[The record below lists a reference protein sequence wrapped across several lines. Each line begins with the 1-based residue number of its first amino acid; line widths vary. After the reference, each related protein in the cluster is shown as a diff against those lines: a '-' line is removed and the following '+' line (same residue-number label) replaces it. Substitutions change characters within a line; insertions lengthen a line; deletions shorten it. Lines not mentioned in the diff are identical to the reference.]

1 MDLKYIL
8 QCLEPLSGTKVG
20 KGNFMLPA
28 VRYLILA
35 SPCEKLV
42 NLGKSKLHILEQARW
57 PSTQCPEYTGTLL
70 DWIITA
76 QPSMIA

>member
-8 QCLEPLSGTKVG
+8 QCLEPNTLSGTKVG
-20 KGNFMLPA
+20 KGNFTLPA

-57 PSTQCPEYTGTLL
+57 PST
-70 DWIITA
+70 
-76 QPSMIA
+76 